1 MMKILF
7 TEDVKLLLPALQG
20 LIATRVDIVGVS
32 ILLRL
37 LINSD

>member
-1 MMKILF
+1 MKILF

-20 LIATRVDIVGVS
+20 LITTRVDIVGVS